1 MLPVCIKALYH
12 LPFLNLNIIHALGLT
27 INHGLIFRQI
37 QEKRTKVMVP
47 NSGMKHKFKNSAGI
61 SIGLVFDFVLYF
73 ITL

>member
-61 SIGLVFDFVLYF
+61 SIVLVFDFVLYF